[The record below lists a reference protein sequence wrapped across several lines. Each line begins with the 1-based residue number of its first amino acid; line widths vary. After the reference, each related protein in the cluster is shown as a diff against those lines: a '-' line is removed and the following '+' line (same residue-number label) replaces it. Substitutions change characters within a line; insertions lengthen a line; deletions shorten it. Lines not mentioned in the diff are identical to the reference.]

1 MPASPLR
8 PFERTINRST
18 LRLYYCDIT
27 TLDVDVLVSSD
38 DVDLSMGGGVSRAL
52 RVAGGE
58 SVRREASARAPI
70 PLGGVAVTTAGRLA
84 AKRVFHAAV
93 LNYASMESTTLDL
106 VTSVTGTC
114 LKLCDE
120 MGFRSIAFP
129 VLATGAARLA
139 REESAVAML
148 VEIGSHLRSGTSLE
162 SVVVAL
168 YPRPPT
174 AWRPAS
180 LLQPRRGAG

>member
-1 MPASPLR
+1 L
-8 PFERTINRST
+8 F
-18 LRLYYCDIT
+18 YCDIT
-27 TLDVDVLVSSD
+27 TLDVDVMVSSD

-58 SVRREASARAPI
+58 PVRREARARAPI
-70 PLGGVAVTTAGRLA
+70 PLGAVAVKTAGRLA

-93 LNYASMESTTLDL
+93 LNHARRESTTVDL
-106 VTSVTGTC
+106 VTSVTATC

-129 VLATGAARLA
+129 VLATGAARLS

-148 VEIGSHLRSGTSLE
+148 VEIGSHLRTSTSLE
-162 SVVVAL
+162 SVVLAL
-168 YPRPPT
+168 YPRPPA
-174 AWRPAS
+174 AWRAAS
-180 LLQPRRGAG
+180 LLRPRRGAG